1 MLNLVYDESFEQYR
15 AAEGLNKSG
24 IDKLLLCPAEYRAM
38 LDTPAEPTPA
48 MKFGT
53 MFHCRVLQSS
63 EYVRSYHVLSADPR
77 TKDGKA
83 EKAKAE
89 EDGLTVISMPD
100 FEKASRMLQNLHA
113 HPRIDALLSRL
124 PGDAEVSVYWEQDV
138 DGDKVQAKA
147 RMDRLAIL
155 PSGEVIAV
163 DLKTTSGGLTT
174 EDISRHVAQ
183 FRYHRQSAW
192 YVHGLA
198 AQGLAVNAFVFVFV
212 QTAAPFLCRAVTLDA
227 EAEALGLRECEMA
240 ARIFR
245 NCKRDDA
252 WPSYAEDVKEIGLP
266 LWYDRISPA
275 ASAMPTSY

>member
-1 MLNLVYDESFEQYR
+1 MLNLVYDETFEQYR

-38 LDTPAEPTPA
+38 LDEPQEPTPS
-48 MKFGT
+48 MRFGSYV
-53 MFHCRVLQSS
+53 HSRVLTPTLCNQT
-63 EYVRSYHVLSADPR
+63 YHVQDVDPR
-77 TKDGKA
+77 TKAGKE

-89 EDGLTVISMPD
+89 AAGLTVISAND
-100 FEKASRMLQNLHA
+100 FDRAQEMIKNLHA

-124 PGDAEVSVYWEQDV
+124 PGDAEVSCYWEHDV

-147 RMDRLAIL
+147 RVDRLAIL

-183 FRYHRQSAW
+183 YRYHRQSAW

-212 QTAAPFLCRAVTLDA
+212 QTVTPYLCRAVTLDA
-227 EAEALGLRECEMA
+227 EAEALGMRECEMA
-240 ARIFR
+240 ARIYR
-245 NCKRDDA
+245 NCKRDNV
-252 WPSYAEDVKEIGLP
+252 WPSYAEDVEEIGLP

>member
-1 MLNLVYDESFEQYR
+1 MLNLVYDETFEQYR

-38 LDTPAEPTPA
+38 LDQPAEPTPA

-53 MFHCRVLQSS
+53 MFHTRVLQSS

-77 TKDGKA
+77 TKDGKT

-89 EDGLTVISMPD
+89 EDGLTVISMTD

-113 HPRIDALLSRL
+113 NARIDALISRL
-124 PGDAEVSVYWEQDV
+124 PGDAEVSCYWEHDV
-138 DGDKVQAKA
+138 DGDTIQCKA
-147 RMDRLAIL
+147 RIDRLAIL

-198 AQGLAVNAFVFVFV
+198 AQGLAVNAFVFIFV
-212 QTAAPFLCRAVTLDA
+212 QTVPPFLCRAVTLDA
-227 EAEALGLRECEMA
+227 EAEALGMRECDMA
-240 ARIFR
+240 ARVYR

-252 WPSYAEDVKEIGLP
+252 WPSYAEDVEEVSLP